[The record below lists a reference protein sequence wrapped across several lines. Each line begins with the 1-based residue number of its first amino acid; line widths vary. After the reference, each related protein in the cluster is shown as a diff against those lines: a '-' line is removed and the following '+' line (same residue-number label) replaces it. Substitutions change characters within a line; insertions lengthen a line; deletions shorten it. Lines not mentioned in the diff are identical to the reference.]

1 MSGGRATVRS
11 VGDIAVVGACW
22 TQLRTRGREGG
33 VTDREGGGWE
43 AEGERGNYADMAMVG
58 RRVAA
63 E

>member
-1 MSGGRATVRS
+1 MSGGRATIGS
-11 VGDIAVVGACW
+11 VGDTAVVGAFR
-22 TQLRTRGREGG
+22 TQLRKICQEGG
-33 VTDREGGGWE
+33 ITDGGGWE